1 MALQLH
7 AGMLDRQVS
16 IEAATV
22 VREGLYG
29 SPESTWST
37 LDTVWAQVLES
48 STEPGSNPGQAVAV
62 AAYTRPTKVGMRWRD
77 DVTTRHRLRHGA
89 KLLQITGVAELGR
102 QQWLELACQE
112 WAHEQ

>member
-7 AGMLDRQVS
+7 AGMLDRQVT

-22 VREGLYG
+22 TRDG
-29 SPESTWST
+29 SFGAAVSTWAT
-37 LDTVWAQVLES
+37 MATEWAQVVES
-48 STEPGSNPGQAVAV
+48 STEPGSNPGQPLAM
-62 AAYTRPTKVGMRWRD
+62 AAYSRPTKVRIRWRD

-89 KLLQITGVAELGR
+89 RLLQINGVAEIGR

>member
-1 MALQLH
+1 MALQPP
-7 AGMLDRQVS
+7 AGTLDRPAS

-22 VREGLYG
+22 PREGPDG
-29 SPESTWST
+29 THPATWST

-62 AAYTRPTKVGMRWRD
+62 AAYTRPTKVRMRWRD

-89 KLLQITGVAELGR
+89 RLLQITGVAELGR

>member
-62 AAYTRPTKVGMRWRD
+62 AAYTRPTKVRMRWRD
-77 DVTTRHRLRHGA
+77 
-89 KLLQITGVAELGR
+89 
-102 QQWLELACQE
+102 
-112 WAHEQ
+112 EQPY

>member
-1 MALQLH
+1 MATQLH

-22 VREGLYG
+22 TREGTFG
-29 SPESTWST
+29 AAVSTWST

-48 STEPGSNPGQAVAV
+48 ASEPGSNPGQAMAV
-62 AAYTRPTKVGMRWRD
+62 AAYVRPTKVRMRWRG

-89 KLLQITGVAELGR
+89 RLLQITGVAEVGR

>member
-22 VREGLYG
+22 SRDGTFGAAV
-29 SPESTWST
+29 STWST

-48 STEPGSNPGQAVAV
+48 ATEPSSNPGQAVAL
-62 AAYTRPTKVGMRWRD
+62 AAYTRPTKVRMRWRG

-89 KLLQITGVAELGR
+89 RLLQITGVAELGR

>member
-22 VREGLYG
+22 TREGTFG
-29 SPESTWST
+29 AAVSTWST

-48 STEPGSNPGQAVAV
+48 SAEPGSNPGQAVAV
-62 AAYTRPTKVGMRWRD
+62 AAYVRPTKVRMRWRG

-89 KLLQITGVAELGR
+89 RLLQITGVAEIGR